1 MKRSRLKF
9 SRYYPLLRQQ
19 LRQRSRRQILL
30 ASSVGLSLLLISIT
44 ILVLTDRKN
53 PVGLT
58 SWVVLLPQQI
68 MGRRNPKDTTVL
80 KLASQSPEERVA
92 QLEAIAI
99 GPKSL
104 NRGRARYLLAVDAIA
119 GQQGREALRWLDKL
133 EWEYPVLAG
142 HIVLKRAQAYQLT
155 GDKAKA
161 QEAWQELLQ
170 RYGNQ
175 PVAAEALY
183 AFKSDDSPYRKPE
196 KESIAPKYA
205 RTTLTSEQLWLAKI
219 QQIYD
224 FSAEEPKYWER
235 ALKNYPSHPRI
246 IELIQQKLKDKPNQP
261 ELMLLLARYTFDQ
274 PGVTLVLDKLVSN
287 YGKSVD
293 EKNRAIIQ
301 PQDWEAIALAY
312 WKDRKYAQASAAY
325 ANAKP
330 IPKHTYLG
338 ARALQYAQK
347 PKAAKL
353 AYKKMVEEF
362 PDGKETALAYLQ
374 LAELEPPIDKIPYF
388 DQVIDRFPDR
398 AAEALLAKAKTLEQL
413 NSPNAAEQAYKLLID
428 KYSNSDAAADYRW
441 QMAQEAAQNGD
452 ILTAW
457 HKVQPIL
464 KDNPH
469 SLIARRAGFWSGKW
483 ATQLGRKQEAEA
495 AFKQVITNHI
505 QSYYA
510 WRSAVQLGWDVGD
523 FTTLR
528 QPSLTVNWP
537 TVRPDLPVGSAAL
550 KELYQLGQDQD
561 AWSLWQA
568 EFQTRLKPTVPQ
580 QFTDGLFRLAMGE
593 YLKGISLVET
603 LEDRETSQEQE
614 QYQKIRKKPAYWQAL
629 YPFPYIEVIETESK
643 QRNINPL
650 LVISLIRQESR
661 FEANITSVAGA
672 MGLMQ
677 MLPSTAAWVG
687 KSINFNDYKLDNPND
702 NIKLGTW
709 FLAHSH
715 RVYEDNSAFAIASYN
730 AGQGNVGKWLKG
742 NEPIDLDEFVETI
755 PFSETRNYVKQVLGN
770 YWNYLRLYNPEVGQ
784 QLVDFFAQD

>member
-19 LRQRSRRQILL
+19 LRQRTRRKILL
-30 ASSVGLSLLLISIT
+30 GSSVGLSLLLISIT
-44 ILVLTDRKN
+44 IFVLTDRKN

-80 KLASQSPEERVA
+80 RLASQSPEERVA
-92 QLEAIAI
+92 QLEAIAT

-104 NRGRARYLLAVDAIA
+104 NRSRARYLLAVDAMA
-119 GQQGREALRWLDKL
+119 GQQGREALGWLDKL
-133 EWEYPVLAG
+133 EWEYPVIAG

-183 AFKSDDSPYRKPE
+183 AFLSDNSPYRKPE

-205 RTTLTSEQLWLAKI
+205 STIWSSEQPWIAKI
-219 QQIYD
+219 QQMYD

-246 IELIQQKLKDKPNQP
+246 IELIQQKLKDQPNQP
-261 ELMLLLARYTFDQ
+261 QLMLLLARYTFDQ

-325 ANAKP
+325 ANCTP
-330 IPKHTYLG
+330 LPKHTYLG

-362 PDGKETALAYLQ
+362 PNAKETALAYLQ
-374 LAELEPPIDKIPYF
+374 LAALEPPIDKIPYF
-388 DQVIDRFPDR
+388 DQVIDHFPDR

-413 NSPNAAEQAYKLLID
+413 KSPNAAEQAYQLLINN
-428 KYSNSDAAADYRW
+428 YSNSDAAADYRW

-457 HKVQPIL
+457 HNVQPIL

-523 FTTLR
+523 F
-528 QPSLTVNWP
+528 
-537 TVRPDLPVGSAAL
+537 
-550 KELYQLGQDQD
+550 
-561 AWSLWQA
+561 
-568 EFQTRLKPTVPQ
+568 
-580 QFTDGLFRLAMGE
+580 
-593 YLKGISLVET
+593 
-603 LEDRETSQEQE
+603 
-614 QYQKIRKKPAYWQAL
+614 
-629 YPFPYIEVIETESK
+629 
-643 QRNINPL
+643 
-650 LVISLIRQESR
+650 
-661 FEANITSVAGA
+661 
-672 MGLMQ
+672 
-677 MLPSTAAWVG
+677 
-687 KSINFNDYKLDNPND
+687 
-702 NIKLGTW
+702 
-709 FLAHSH
+709 
-715 RVYEDNSAFAIASYN
+715 
-730 AGQGNVGKWLKG
+730 
-742 NEPIDLDEFVETI
+742 
-755 PFSETRNYVKQVLGN
+755 
-770 YWNYLRLYNPEVGQ
+770 
-784 QLVDFFAQD
+784 